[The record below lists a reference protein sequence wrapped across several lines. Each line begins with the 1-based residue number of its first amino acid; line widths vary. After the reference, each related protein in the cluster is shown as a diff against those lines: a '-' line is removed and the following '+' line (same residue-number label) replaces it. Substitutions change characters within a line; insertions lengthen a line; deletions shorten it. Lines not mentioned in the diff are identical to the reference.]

1 MTLVFIEKKEY
12 IMRFFLI
19 SKKTTL
25 HFKSNFKLLLMKN
38 FNFLVCLLLTGFYS
52 CNQNTDNSRSEKTMT
67 EEETTISETEKTIN
81 QLVKEAYVV
90 ISFEEGSTIDLGRIR
105 ALFTPDATLYNYRGG
120 SLEYVS
126 LVDFIAGFKADID
139 DGKMIAFN
147 EIELGGE
154 TEYFGKIGHRISA
167 YASYFDGSEE
177 VGERGVNSFQVI
189 QVNGK
194 WLINS
199 LIWDVEKKGLD
210 IPERYITE

>member
-1 MTLVFIEKKEY
+1 
-12 IMRFFLI
+12 
-19 SKKTTL
+19 
-25 HFKSNFKLLLMKN
+25 MKN
-38 FNFLVCLLLTGFYS
+38 FKFLLCLLLAGLYS
-52 CNQNTDNSRSEKTMT
+52 CNQNPDNSVSKKTTTEK
-67 EEETTISETEKTIN
+67 ETTISETEQIIN

-90 ISFEEGSTIDLGRIR
+90 ISFEKGSTIDLERIK
-105 ALFTPDATLYNYRGG
+105 ALFTPDATLYNYRSG

-126 LVDFIAGFKADID
+126 LVDFITGFKADID

-147 EIELGGE
+147 EIELGGQ

-199 LIWDVEKKGLD
+199 LIWDIEKEGQP
-210 IPERYITE
+210 IPKRYLTDKLE